1 MGDYCMLPNR
11 LHISQRATDQ
21 LKYLKTRTGVTPN
34 ILCRMALALSLE
46 EKHNANPE
54 STDLSGSEFNIVT
67 LLGDSGPIFEALLKQ
82 VYGDMA
88 PKQAELII
96 AAHIDHGV
104 DKLKRAKSV
113 LDLISF

>member
-1 MGDYCMLPNR
+1 MLPNR

-46 EKHNANPE
+46 EKYNAKPDV
-54 STDLSGSEFNIVT
+54 TDLLGSEFNIVT
-67 LLGDSGPIFEALLKQ
+67 LLGDSAPVFEALLRQ
-82 VYGDMA
+82 AHGA
-88 PKQAELII
+88 LTPKQSELIL
-96 AAHIDHGV
+96 AAHIDYGV

-113 LDLISF
+113 LDLIGFQ